1 MVMVDVGST
10 WLSFLNTHAKPKVV
24 RESSVFA
31 FAALY
36 AALKWHGEPFPRPTR
51 LSISPAQHL
60 RASPPRTRVSSSLHA
75 PASCSR
81 RRLQHRGQI
90 RMRCRRGA
98 PWASR

>member
-51 LSISPAQHL
+51 LSTSPAQHL

-75 PASCSR
+75 PASLADRAVSV
-81 RRLQHRGQI
+81 LQSPPR
-90 RMRCRRGA
+90 
-98 PWASR
+98 